1 MENNQSYTFQNN
13 GNKIEVRKNKHLFIE
28 ENNSMIE
35 EIISEKP
42 SFIVRWGTL
51 LFFIMLIV
59 FFSICWFVQY
69 PDIITTPAKLT
80 SLNAPKPIVS
90 PISGKLIR
98 LFCKEGDYVKKGNTI
113 AYMEATGKHNE
124 VLYVKKIIDDA
135 LSAISSNHFTK
146 AFQSFKNN
154 IENLGEL
161 QSSYQNFIQAN
172 LIFKAYLP
180 NGFYT
185 KKYEMLEKDLIN
197 IERLHTIL
205 LVQKKLMEQDVQLSE
220 KTFHANESLKKD
232 KIISDFDYRTE
243 ASKLINKQLTLPQI
257 NAAIVSNESLKNDKQ
272 KEIAELRNTIQ
283 QQKIIYIQA
292 LNTLNSQ
299 VDEWIKKYVLMAT
312 VNGIISFA
320 TFTEE
325 NQQIQVG
332 QTICYINPNNAKYY
346 AIIYIPQ
353 TNFGKVKMQQK
364 VLLKLNAYPYQEY
377 GYLDGNI
384 SFISTI
390 PTDSGYIAKVN
401 LVNGLETN
409 YRQALQYREGLTAQ
423 ASIITADKRLLQRF
437 YENFL
442 KIINRN

>member
-1 MENNQSYTFQNN
+1 MEDSQN
-13 GNKIEVRKNKHLFIE
+13 KLLVIE
-28 ENNSMIE
+28 EGDSMIE

-51 LFFIMLIV
+51 LFFLMLIV

-69 PDIITTPAKLT
+69 PDIIITPAKLT
-80 SLNAPKPIVS
+80 SINAPKPIVS
-90 PISGKLIR
+90 LTTGKLIR
-98 LFCKEGDYVKKGNTI
+98 LLKKEGDYVKKGDII
-113 AYMEATGKHNE
+113 AYMEATGKHDE
-124 VLYVKKIIDDA
+124 VLYVKKEIDDA
-135 LSAISSNHFTK
+135 IKAISSNQFTE
-146 AFQSFKNN
+146 AVHSFKNN

-172 LIFKAYLP
+172 LGFKAYLP
-180 NGFYT
+180 NGFYP
-185 KKYEMLEKDLIN
+185 KKYEILENDLLN

-205 LVQKKLMEQDVQLSE
+205 LAQKKLMEQDLQLSE

-232 KIISDFDYRTE
+232 KVISDFDYRTE

-257 NAAIVSNESLKNDKQ
+257 NAAIVSNESLTNDKK
-272 KEIAELRNTIQ
+272 KEIAELSNTIQ
-283 QQKIIYIQA
+283 QQKIIYLQA
-292 LNTLNSQ
+292 LNTLKSQ
-299 VDEWIKKYVLMAT
+299 VEDWIKKYVLMAS

-320 TFTEE
+320 SFTEE
-325 NQQIQVG
+325 NQQIQAG

-346 AIIYIPQ
+346 AIIHIPQ
-353 TNFGKVKMQQK
+353 TNFGKVKLQQK
-364 VLLKLNAYPYQEY
+364 VLLKLNAYTYQEY

-442 KIINRN
+442 KIINRK